1 MPLVS
6 PRPRTVGRLSSDR
19 GMSLI
24 EATIILMILFL
35 LTAVMSPAIGDY
47 VEDARQTKGKE
58 DVELIGTAV
67 VRLQRDVGACL
78 KIVATTACTESNRV
92 DILRSTGPDVVTGD
106 LGTLALDFANDDI
119 DPNPINWDDDQLQ
132 NVGDTLVNQLVSN
145 APNYDTPAE
154 RLPTSYTLAGPQAGL
169 GWRGVYVT
177 PPIGT
182 DPWGKVYLVNAA
194 FLVVAT
200 DSTDGEA
207 EGDRR
212 GGWSRDTFV
221 ISAGPNGLYDVPFA
235 GNVNFGITP
244 GGDDLLYVIRGDTR

>member
-1 MPLVS
+1 MPLAMPHRAV
-6 PRPRTVGRLSSDR
+6 PAHVRCEQ

-58 DVELIGTAV
+58 DVELLGISV
-67 VRLQRDVGACL
+67 LRLQRDIGGCL
-78 KIVATTACTESNRV
+78 KLLATTACTKANRV
-92 DILRSTGPDVVTGD
+92 DLLRSSGPDVVAGD
-106 LGTLALDFANDDI
+106 LGTSAIDFANDDI
-119 DPNPINWDDDQLQ
+119 DPNPINWDDDQLA

-145 APNYDTPAE
+145 NPNYDTPAE
-154 RLPTSYTLAGPQAGL
+154 TTPTGFTLSGPQSGL
-169 GWRGVYVT
+169 GWRGVYIS

-182 DPWGKVYLVNAA
+182 DPWGKVYLINTA

-200 DSTDGEA
+200 DATDGEA

-212 GGWSRDTFV
+212 GGWSHDTFV
-221 ISAGPNGLYDVPFA
+221 ISAGPNGLFDIPFG
-235 GNVNFGITP
+235 GNTNFGITP
-244 GGDDLLYVIRGDTR
+244 SGDDLIYVIRGDTR